1 MSAKRASPPEV
12 ETVVSGCGIS
22 TSNQLLSLISGKRT
36 RDIKV
41 ASDRPSFPLG
51 RMADVLSQA
60 ELSLAA
66 RGNPSNSY

>member
-12 ETVVSGCGIS
+12 EMVASGCGIS

-41 ASDRPSFPLG
+41 VSDCPSFSFGP
-51 RMADVLSQA
+51 MAGMLQA
-60 ELSLAA
+60 KLSLAA
-66 RGNPSNSY
+66 LGTHANNY